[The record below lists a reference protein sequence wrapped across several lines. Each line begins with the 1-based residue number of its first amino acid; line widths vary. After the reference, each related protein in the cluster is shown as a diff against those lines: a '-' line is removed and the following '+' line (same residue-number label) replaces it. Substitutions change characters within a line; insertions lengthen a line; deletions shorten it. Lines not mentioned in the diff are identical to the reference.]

1 MNQKKTS
8 PADNRQT
15 SSHHR
20 HEPRNEQDNKGQEGL
35 THPQAEEVPEPSHEM
50 NGKDHQGATSKQ
62 QEHESADSNH
72 AHMDHKDSSMDH
84 SHMDHEISG
93 MDHGHKDHEMSGMNH
108 SQMNHEMS
116 GMEHSHMDHE
126 MSGMDHSM
134 HMGNFKQKFWLSL
147 VLAIPIVILSPM
159 MGIEL
164 PFQFTFPGS
173 DWVVLLLGTILF
185 FYGGQ
190 PFLSG
195 AKMELKQ
202 KSPAMMTLIAMGITV
217 SYFYSLYAF
226 IANHFLAV
234 HLVLDFFW

>member
-8 PADNRQT
+8 SASSSQT

-20 HEPRNEQDNKGQEGL
+20 HEPALNERVNGTQGKEQHAQSQV
-35 THPQAEEVPEPSHEM
+35 TEVPEPSHEM
-50 NGKDHQGATSKQ
+50 NGMDHHKATSKQ
-62 QEHESADSNH
+62 QEHESSDSNH
-72 AHMDHKDSSMDH
+72 SPMDHEVSSMDY
-84 SHMDHEISG
+84 SHKGHEISG

-108 SQMNHEMS
+108 SHMNHEMS
-116 GMEHSHMDHE
+116 GMDHGHKDHEMSGMNHSHMNHEMSGMDHSHMDHG
-126 MSGMDHSM
+126 MGGMDHSM

-164 PFQFTFPGS
+164 PFQFTFPGL

-190 PFLSG
+190 PF
-195 AKMELKQ
+195 
-202 KSPAMMTLIAMGITV
+202 
-217 SYFYSLYAF
+217 
-226 IANHFLAV
+226 
-234 HLVLDFFW
+234 

>member
-20 HEPRNEQDNKGQEGL
+20 HEPRNEQDNGTQGQEQ
-35 THPQAEEVPEPSHEM
+35 PAQSQVAEIHEM
-50 NGKDHQGATSKQ
+50 NGMDHHRATSKQ
-62 QEHESADSNH
+62 QEHESSDRN
-72 AHMDHKDSSMDH
+72 H
-84 SHMDHEISG
+84 SHMDHEVSRINHS
-93 MDHGHKDHEMSGMNH
+93 HKDHEMSGMNQSHTDHEMSGMNH
-108 SQMNHEMS
+108 SHMNHEMS
-116 GMEHSHMDHE
+116 GMDHSHMDHSH
-126 MSGMDHSM
+126 MDHGMGGMDHSM

-147 VLAIPIVILSPM
+147 VLAIPIVIISPM

-202 KSPAMMTLIAMGITV
+202 KKPSHDDVDCYGD
-217 SYFYSLYAF
+217 
-226 IANHFLAV
+226 HGFLF
-234 HLVLDFFW
+234 L